1 MKRLLLD
8 SHTLIWFFEDD
19 TRLPTHIKSLIE
31 DADNEVF
38 VSIASFRE
46 IAIKKSLQKLTLQ
59 KSLAAMFEACS
70 VEQIEIL
77 PVHQPQIEWV
87 ETLPFHHRDPFD
99 RILVAACLSEGLE
112 ILGADSQFDA
122 YGVRRIW

>member
-19 TRLPTHIKSLIE
+19 ARLPKHIKNLIE

-38 VSIASFRE
+38 VSVASFWE

-59 KSLAAMFEACS
+59 KSLAAMFEACR

-77 PVHQPQIEWV
+77 TVSQPQIEWV

-99 RILVAACLSEGLE
+99 RMLIATCLSEGLE
-112 ILGADSQFDA
+112 ILGADIQFDA
-122 YGVRRIW
+122 YGVHRIW